1 MQSVEKSKEVD
12 EADVGNALGSSEI
25 VAIHQVK
32 QLPSHTTG
40 LTHPNEEKAFAIVP
54 ANVQDDDID
63 KESKG
68 GNNDIPSG
76 PIATG
81 SNFHSL
87 NKDDTGVNFKIVIF
101 FMDHFLASIFFY
113 YFLSTYCTA
122 THINECFLIVYS
134 MKCMQ
139 LQQIFPTPK
148 KLQLKL
154 KKAYKR
160 KISVQL
166 IQ

>member
-12 EADVGNALGSSEI
+12 EADVGNASCSSEI

-81 SNFHSL
+81 PKFHSL
-87 NKDDTGVNFKIVIF
+87 NKDDTGVNFKIVICF
-101 FMDHFLASIFFY
+101 FSWIISWRPYFSINFY
-113 YFLSTYCTA
+113 L
-122 THINECFLIVYS
+122 HIV
-134 MKCMQ
+134 
-139 LQQIFPTPK
+139 
-148 KLQLKL
+148 LQL
-154 KKAYKR
+154 
-160 KISVQL
+160 ISMNASL
-166 IQ
+166 LFTL